1 MLLNKSDRNII
12 RKRLNEI
19 DRRQNQIEDKRKDYL
34 KN

>member
-1 MLLNKSDRNII
+1 MLLNKSDRNIM

-19 DRRQNQIEDKRKDYL
+19 DRRHKQIEDKRKDYL

>member
-19 DRRQNQIEDKRKDYL
+19 HRRQNQIEDKRKDYL